1 MIIERNEFDKNFPF
15 RICGS
20 YDEVDVT
27 LQDLKELK
35 KQINEILKN
44 EGKK

>member
-1 MIIERNEFDKNFPF
+1 MIIERNEFDPNFSF

-20 YDEVDVT
+20 YGEVDAT

-35 KQINEILKN
+35 KQINEILKSR
-44 EGKK
+44 EKK